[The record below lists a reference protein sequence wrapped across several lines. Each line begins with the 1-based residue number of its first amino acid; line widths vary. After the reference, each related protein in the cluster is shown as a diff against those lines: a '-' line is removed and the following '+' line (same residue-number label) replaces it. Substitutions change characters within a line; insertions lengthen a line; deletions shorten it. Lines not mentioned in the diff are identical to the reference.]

1 MRHRFITDRQ
11 LLPIFKTSI
20 YRRRLVIGCRQQ
32 LADFSYVVFSYVVF
46 SYVVFSHIASSFKTT
61 RLRH

>member
-20 YRRRLVIGCRQQ
+20 YRRRVVIGCRQQ
-32 LADFSYVVFSYVVF
+32 LADLSYVVFSYVVF
-46 SYVVFSHIASSFKTT
+46 SYAVFSHIASSFKTT